1 MIKLLPNDAES
12 YSERGSLYRELEEE
26 ENALDDFTKA
36 ISLDPKGAIHYYRR
50 AGLNLELAE
59 IEKAKADI
67 EKSVELEP
75 SKAGERYCFFADQM
89 LSKTGNKKEAAVY
102 YKKSV
107 EHGDYID
114 YQKKPAAKTKLAE
127 LGM

>member
-67 EKSVELEP
+67 EKSAELDP
-75 SKAGERYCFFADQM
+75 AQAGFNYCFFADQM
-89 LSKTGNKKEAAVY
+89 QRKTGNKKEAAVY
-102 YKKSV
+102 FKKSI
-107 EHGDYID
+107 EHGDYKGEA
-114 YQKKPAAKTKLAE
+114 KKKLAE